1 MSPTIAADQVKTIIF
16 ACEAGMGSSL
26 MSVNSLKKKLK
37 KANVTNV
44 TVVHKP
50 AREIPADAQVVVVHK
65 GLAKVARSKAPNAV
79 VLAFNHF
86 LNDPVFEK
94 LVTALVEKNRN
105 CLYRRVICVRQ
116 FFIPFLT

>member
-1 MSPTIAADQVKTIIF
+1 MSQTIAADQVKTIIF

-37 KANVTNV
+37 KANITDV

-50 AREIPADAQVVVVHK
+50 ARGIPADAQVVVVHK

-86 LNDPVFEK
+86 LNDPVFDK
-94 LVTALVEKNRN
+94 LVTALVENTDI
-105 CLYRRVICVRQ
+105 VS
-116 FFIPFLT
+116 TDA

>member
-1 MSPTIAADQVKTIIF
+1 MPQSISADQVKTIIF

-37 KANVTNV
+37 AAQIPNV

-65 GLAKVARSKAPNAV
+65 GLAKTAHAKAPNAV
-79 VLAFNHF
+79 VVAFNHF
-86 LNDPVFEK
+86 LNDPVFDK
-94 LVTALVEKNRN
+94 LVKSFVDKTDIVSTEA
-105 CLYRRVICVRQ
+105 
-116 FFIPFLT
+116 

>member
-1 MSPTIAADQVKTIIF
+1 
-16 ACEAGMGSSL
+16 
-26 MSVNSLKKKLK
+26 VNSLKKKLK

-50 AREIPADAQVVVVHK
+50 ARAIPADAQVVVVHK

-86 LNDPVFEK
+86 LNDPIFDK
-94 LVTALVEKNRN
+94 LVKALVDKTDI
-105 CLYRRVICVRQ
+105 VS
-116 FFIPFLT
+116 TDA

>member
-37 KANVTNV
+37 KANVTDV
-44 TVVHKP
+44 KVVHKP
-50 AREIPADAQVVVVHK
+50 AREIPADAQLVVVHK

-94 LVTALVEKNRN
+94 LITALVEKTEI
-105 CLYRRVICVRQ
+105 VS
-116 FFIPFLT
+116 TDA